1 MTYIVKVYR
10 WEDAKKILKG
20 FDGKKPV
27 FVNQGVYN
35 KGGVGVQEFVTQS
48 QAMEAIKKI
57 KAYEHWSHYEIVG
70 LV

>member
-1 MTYIVKVYR
+1 MTYIVKVYK
-10 WEDAKKILKG
+10 WADCKKILKG

-35 KGGVGVQEFVTQS
+35 KGGVGVQEFASQS
-48 QAMEAIKKI
+48 DAMIAVNKI
-57 KAYEHWSHYEIVG
+57 KAFEPWRHYEIVK